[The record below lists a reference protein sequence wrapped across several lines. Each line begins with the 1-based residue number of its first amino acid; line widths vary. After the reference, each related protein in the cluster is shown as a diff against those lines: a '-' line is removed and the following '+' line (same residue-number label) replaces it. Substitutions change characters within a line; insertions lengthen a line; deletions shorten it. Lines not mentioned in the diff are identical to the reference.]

1 MADESEVDTK
11 SSPNTLSPPKT
22 PTTPSNGGSGD
33 LLTIDSGWGVG
44 RLSRRSSLRA
54 SITSIDSAA
63 PALKKEH
70 FQLQVMKLKICIF
83 CYINLPY
90 QKQKASFL

>member
-70 FQLQVMKLKICIF
+70 FQLQVINFKLPFCILM
-83 CYINLPY
+83 NL
-90 QKQKASFL
+90 SN

>member
-70 FQLQVMKLKICIF
+70 FQLQVMKFFPSLTESRK
-83 CYINLPY
+83 
-90 QKQKASFL
+90 

>member
-70 FQLQVMKLKICIF
+70 FQLQVINFKLPFCIL
-83 CYINLPY
+83 INLPN
-90 QKQKASFL
+90 